1 MAPRKKIPTFKDED
15 AEREFWANVDS
26 TNYIDWSQA
35 RRLVLPNFRPTVRT
49 ISLRLPESMIAELKL
64 LANQRDVP
72 YQSLLKV
79 FLADRINE
87 ERGKAVARLLPVEEQ
102 KAPDRARA
110 VRGIRALSKRLNIRT
125 RRSLRSLVEEG
136 RD

>member
-1 MAPRKKIPTFKDED
+1 MKPRKKIPTFKDED
-15 AEREFWANVDS
+15 AEREFWATADS
-26 TNYIDWSQA
+26 TEYIDWSKAQ
-35 RRLVLPNFRPTVRT
+35 RIMLPNFRPTLRT

-87 ERGKAVARLLPVEEQ
+87 ERARQNGET
-102 KAPDRARA
+102 KSASRKRA
-110 VRGIRALSKRLNIRT
+110 G
-125 RRSLRSLVEEG
+125 
-136 RD
+136 

>member
-1 MAPRKKIPTFKDED
+1 MKPRKKIPTFKDED
-15 AEREFWANVDS
+15 AEREFWGKADS
-26 TNYIDWSQA
+26 TEYFDWSKAQ
-35 RRLVLPNFRPTVRT
+35 RITLPNFRPTLRT

-87 ERGKAVARLLPVEEQ
+87 ERKVTSGEKSVASR
-102 KAPDRARA
+102 KRA
-110 VRGIRALSKRLNIRT
+110 G
-125 RRSLRSLVEEG
+125 
-136 RD
+136 